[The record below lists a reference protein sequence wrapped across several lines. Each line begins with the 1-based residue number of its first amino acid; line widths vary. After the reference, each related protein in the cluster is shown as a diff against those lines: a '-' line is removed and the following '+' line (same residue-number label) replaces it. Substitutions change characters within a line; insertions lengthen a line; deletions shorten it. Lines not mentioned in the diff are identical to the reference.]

1 MLLFAAIIDT
11 QVHYYVYNN
20 TNTKHFIQCCPFTW
34 TENFDFWK
42 HICYLYMIYSPVIFF
57 LYRWSNIKHY

>member
-42 HICYLYMIYSPVIFF
+42 HICYLYM
-57 LYRWSNIKHY
+57 